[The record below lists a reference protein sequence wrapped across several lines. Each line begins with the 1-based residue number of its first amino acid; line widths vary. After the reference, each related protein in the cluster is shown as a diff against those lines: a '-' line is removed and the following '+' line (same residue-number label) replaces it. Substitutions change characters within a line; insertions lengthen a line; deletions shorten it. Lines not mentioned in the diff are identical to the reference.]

1 MKKRCCSMDETRAAY
16 MELRKYGIHLTSQQY
31 NTIKGQIK
39 SGNITAAMKGLDK
52 VLKRRGL

>member
-1 MKKRCCSMDETRAAY
+1 MDETKAAY
-16 MELRKYGIHLTSQQY
+16 MELRKYGIHLTSQQH

-52 VLKRRGL
+52 VLKRRGI